1 MRILLVIF
9 AILGIIFITS
19 PELSLASFRAPDVDL
34 PDKGA
39 IPGDTGLFQGTS
51 LIEAVVI
58 IIRWILGFIGIIIF
72 GIMLFAGFEYA
83 TAGGDE
89 SKTKNAQNRIANAI
103 IGLIILFFAFVAS
116 NAILSF
122 VFQTNPNNPNNP
134 NNTNN
139 TNNRPNQ
146 NNTNTNTPRNNSN
159 NTNLNN

>member
-1 MRILLVIF
+1 MKIILIIVAL
-9 AILGIIFITS
+9 LGIMIFTN
-19 PELSLASFRAPDVDL
+19 PEVSLASFSPPNATL

-39 IPGDTGLFQGTS
+39 IPGGTGLFQGTS
-51 LIEAVVI
+51 LIEAVVM

-89 SKTKNAQNRIANAI
+89 AKTKNAQNRIANAI
-103 IGLIILFFAFVAS
+103 IGLIIVFFAFVAS
-116 NAILSF
+116 NAILGF
-122 VFQTNPNNPNNP
+122 VFQTNPNNTNT

-139 TNNRPNQ
+139 NNRPNQ

-159 NTNLNN
+159 NTNRNN

>member
-1 MRILLVIF
+1 MKIILIIVALF
-9 AILGIIFITS
+9 GITVFS
-19 PELSLASFRAPDVDL
+19 NPELSIASFRAPDATL

-39 IPGDTGLFQGTS
+39 IPGDTGLFQGIS
-51 LIEAVVI
+51 LIEAVVN

-116 NAILSF
+116 NAILGF
-122 VFQTNPNNPNNP
+122 VFPDSVVEDEVEASINNI
-134 NNTNN
+134 
-139 TNNRPNQ
+139 
-146 NNTNTNTPRNNSN
+146 
-159 NTNLNN
+159 LN